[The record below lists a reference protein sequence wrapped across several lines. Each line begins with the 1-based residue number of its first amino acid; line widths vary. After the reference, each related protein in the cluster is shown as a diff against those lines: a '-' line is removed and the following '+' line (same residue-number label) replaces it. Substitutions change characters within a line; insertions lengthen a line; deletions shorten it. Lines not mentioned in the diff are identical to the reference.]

1 MTPSPTTL
9 QTPDTIQNQ
18 NQDQDQDH
26 DQDHDQD
33 KKDTSPRPLPPPDQ
47 ESQRM
52 KKIAALHKSIALLE
66 SQTAD
71 MERQIANIK
80 AKLENDA
87 SETVTRHIR
96 LLHQYNE
103 IKDIGQGLMGLMAEA
118 RGVRQAEIQQEFGV
132 GCRD

>member
-18 NQDQDQDH
+18 NQDQD
-26 DQDHDQD
+26 HDQD
-33 KKDTSPRPLPPPDQ
+33 KKDTSPP
-47 ESQRM
+47 
-52 KKIAALHKSIALLE
+52 LHKSIAHLE

-80 AKLENDA
+80 AKLKNDA